1 MSQANLC
8 GTVPRLSLR
17 SDSIYQYNQPAHE
30 FRGRAVFGYGNVVYV
45 RLNLPNSLCRHSSA
59 NFDKLSKRKP
69 AVWLPLMHHRFIHI
83 SMQISFEH
91 NFLFVHIPKT
101 GGTSVRSALKPYQTD
116 AASAFPNA
124 LLRRFGVNVNHYLGN
139 YRSFQFRIHERIK
152 TGARRLPPNVFDAMF
167 KFCFVRNPWDLLV
180 SNYCYVK
187 SNKKHKR
194 YRRTSSM
201 NFAEFIEFAVA
212 KEIGFQKPIVS
223 NTSGDL
229 LVDQVGKFET
239 LTEDFQSIVSKLQI
253 EATLPHLNR
262 VTRPDYRQYY
272 DRGLIARV
280 ADCYRDDIEAFEYE
294 FDGSHSNVELSCSV
308 A

>member
-1 MSQANLC
+1 
-8 GTVPRLSLR
+8 
-17 SDSIYQYNQPAHE
+17 
-30 FRGRAVFGYGNVVYV
+30 
-45 RLNLPNSLCRHSSA
+45 
-59 NFDKLSKRKP
+59 
-69 AVWLPLMHHRFIHI
+69 
-83 SMQISFEH
+83 
-91 NFLFVHIPKT
+91 
-101 GGTSVRSALKPYQTD
+101 
-116 AASAFPNA
+116 
-124 LLRRFGVNVNHYLGN
+124 
-139 YRSFQFRIHERIK
+139 
-152 TGARRLPPNVFDAMF
+152 
-167 KFCFVRNPWDLLV
+167 
-180 SNYCYVK
+180 
-187 SNKKHKR
+187 
-194 YRRTSSM
+194 M